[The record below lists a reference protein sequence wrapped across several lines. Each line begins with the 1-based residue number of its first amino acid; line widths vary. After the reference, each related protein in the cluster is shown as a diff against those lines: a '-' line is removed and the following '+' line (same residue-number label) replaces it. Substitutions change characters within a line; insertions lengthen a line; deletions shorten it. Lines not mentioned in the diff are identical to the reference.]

1 MSNSEIDDGGRKWPG
16 VAALALF
23 AVMAWIFVGAEFGEA
38 AGFPDGASITASIG
52 YAMFNI
58 NAQNA
63 VPSEGMLV
71 AFEIIDLVL
80 VGALVGA
87 VMLARRDDGGEIV
100 SALRSEAVEETPG
113 DGVIAD
119 GGEPTDGSRTSSEL
133 QSDGGTERTDET
145 GGEQ

>member
-1 MSNSEIDDGGRKWPG
+1 MSNSEIDDRGRKWPG

-58 NAQNA
+58 GAQNA

-71 AFEIIDLVL
+71 TFEIIDLVL
-80 VGALVGA
+80 VAALVGA
-87 VMLARRDDGGEIV
+87 VMLARRDDGGEIT
-100 SALRSEAVEETPG
+100 SALRSDAVEQEPSPG
-113 DGVIAD
+113 DVVAD
-119 GGEPTDGSRTSSEL
+119 GGERTDASRTSSDRR
-133 QSDGGTERTDET
+133 SDGGTERD